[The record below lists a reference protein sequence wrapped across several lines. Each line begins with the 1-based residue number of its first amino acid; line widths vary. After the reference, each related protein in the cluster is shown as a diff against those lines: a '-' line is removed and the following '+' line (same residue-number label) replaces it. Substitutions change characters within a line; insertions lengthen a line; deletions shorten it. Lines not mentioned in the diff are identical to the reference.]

1 MMENLSASPLD
12 RRSRSHLPEFL
23 AGRFLP
29 AVQQAPAIEP
39 QLPKVSPQE
48 MRVLVVDD
56 DAVIRLMMESAFG
69 QVGVRV
75 FSAADGSQALRQFY
89 AEQPNLVVLDA
100 VMPLV
105 DGFEICRRIRQT
117 SDAPVILL
125 TALASGGQIVRGLDS
140 GADDFIVKP
149 FNPALLL
156 TRSLALLRRMQGEK
170 SALPRMLQVYQDDRL
185 VIDLQDRKLLVNGQE
200 IRLTP
205 TEMKLLIYLVKRAPR
220 VCTTQQILDSV
231 WGWEYQDSLDH
242 VHVYVTH
249 LRHKIEP
256 DPDSPRYIQTEP
268 GVGYRFDK
276 QN

>member
-1 MMENLSASPLD
+1 MMDNHSASLFA
-12 RRSRSHLPEFL
+12 RVGQAHLPGFL
-23 AGRFLP
+23 ASRFQP
-29 AVQQAPAIEP
+29 AAQPAEAIEP

-56 DAVIRLMMESAFG
+56 DAVIRLMMENAFS

-89 AEQPNLVVLDA
+89 AQQPNLIVLDA

-156 TRSLALLRRMQGEK
+156 TRSIALLRRMQGEK
-170 SALPRMLQVYQDDRL
+170 SALPRPLQVYQDDRL
-185 VIDLQDRKLLVNGQE
+185 VIDLQDHKLLVEGQE

-205 TEMKLLIYLVKRAPR
+205 TEMKLLIYLVERSPR
-220 VCTTQQILDSV
+220 VCTTRQILDGV
-231 WGWEYQDSLDH
+231 WGWEYQDSLEH
-242 VHVYVTH
+242 VHVYITH
-249 LRHKIEP
+249 LRHKIEL
-256 DPDSPRYIQTEP
+256 DPESPRYIQTEP
-268 GVGYRFDK
+268 GIGYRFDK